1 MNIDDL
7 MKRTTDLMM
16 GLSGFD
22 LERQAKL
29 LPECEALKKE
39 LVAAAQ
45 AHPELA
51 ELEQLSEAL
60 EMSVRLHAELME
72 NPSLAA
78 DIEDRMKQPIEPETA
93 IFEAIDD
100 CDLEAVR
107 AALSDW
113 DINKQIGQYDKT
125 ALYAAMSNMLG
136 VSLDV
141 ISLLLD
147 HGADPSLGLTHTNVL
162 HGLGFANL
170 NDVDATALSK
180 IVLRCVELGA
190 DIEQR
195 SENLEWTPLIT
206 AVSEWNPVATEALL
220 LAGADIKAR
229 AGDTGKGCFSGAGVF
244 AFANGHAPTMAV
256 LKSYSK
262 AN

>member
-22 LERQAKL
+22 LKQQANL

-39 LVAAAQ
+39 LVAAAL
-45 AHPELA
+45 AHPELK
-51 ELEQLSEAL
+51 ELEQLNEAL
-60 EMSVRLHAELME
+60 EMTVRMHAELMG
-72 NPSLAA
+72 NPELAA
-78 DIEDRMKQPIEPETA
+78 DIEKRLKQPIEPEPA

-100 CDLEAVR
+100 CDLEAVC
-107 AALSDW
+107 AALGDW
-113 DINKQIGQYDKT
+113 EINKQIGQYHKT

-141 ISLLLD
+141 ITLLLD
-147 HGADPSLGLTHTNVL
+147 HGADPNLGLTHTNVL

-170 NDVDATALSK
+170 KGVDAAALSQ
-180 IVLRCVELGA
+180 IVLRCVELGS

-206 AVSEWNPVATEALL
+206 AVSEWNPIATEALL
-220 LAGADIKAR
+220 LAGADITAC

-244 AFANGHAPTMAV
+244 AFAEGHEPTMAV
-256 LKSYSK
+256 LRKFSK

>member
-29 LPECEALKKE
+29 LPACEALKKE

-45 AHPELA
+45 AHPELE

-60 EMSVRLHAELME
+60 EMSVRVHADLMG
-72 NPSLAA
+72 NPELAA
-78 DIEDRMKQPIEPETA
+78 DIEERLKQPIEPQPA

-100 CDLEAVR
+100 CELEAVR

-113 DINKQIGQYDKT
+113 DINAQIGQYDKT
-125 ALYAAMSNMLG
+125 ALYAAMSNMTG

-141 ISLLLD
+141 ITLLLD
-147 HGADPSLGLTHTNVL
+147 HGADPKLGLTHTNVL

-170 NDVDATALSK
+170 NGVDATALSQ

-206 AVSEWNPVATEALL
+206 AVSEWNPIATEALL
-220 LAGADIKAR
+220 LAGADITVC
-229 AGDTGKGCFSGAGVF
+229 AGDTGKGCFSGADVF
-244 AFANGHAPTMAV
+244 AFAEGHEPTMAV
-256 LKSYSK
+256 LKKYSPT
-262 AN
+262 N